1 MVEPSLTLQI
11 ESYHIFGL
19 SPWYFEDFSYKIMS
33 KWQKLTET
41 ELSVQEQGYFKAKAK
56 DGMCMTENGHLC
68 YVGK

>member
-1 MVEPSLTLQI
+1 
-11 ESYHIFGL
+11 
-19 SPWYFEDFSYKIMS
+19 MS

-41 ELSVQEQGYFKAKAK
+41 ELSVQEQGYFQAKAK